1 MNQTTTSRDVLGADK
16 ITCDGITYEI
26 VERRPV
32 DERGGQTIFVRRPN
46 GRRFYLG
53 YLRNGF
59 ARVSLG

>member
-1 MNQTTTSRDVLGADK
+1 MNNATRSESGADT
-16 ITCDGITYEI
+16 ITCEGIKYEI

-53 YLRNGF
+53 YVRNGF
-59 ARVSLG
+59 ARVTA